1 MQTIYYSTTNFVRHT
16 GTVVDLETYRQKLAL
31 AQAGSLA
38 PQLEEPA
45 EQPEL
50 WTEETPVPAR
60 ERNSARRA
68 RRAMRLD
75 CLASLCVVVMTLV
88 FTLRILTF

>member
-1 MQTIYYSTTNFVRHT
+1 MWWIWRPIAKSWPW
-16 GTVVDLETYRQKLAL
+16 

-68 RRAMRLD
+68 RRAVRLD